1 IEGNV
6 EVQGSLNIQ
15 QSGALLVRGN
25 DTLTVGDAFFQHDAT
40 IVVEEF
46 GVLIING
53 NLEMKQKNTTVL
65 DGQIFVNGNIT
76 AKQNSLIT
84 GSGKIQASGTIDLD
98 GSASFFGNS
107 NTCSPG
113 PCEYGTGAG
122 LPVKLVDF
130 RAEQLNAGKVIIRWI

>member
-1 IEGNV
+1 PNSTNYDVSISHAMTVGSNILISSNSTYTVTNSGSITDPIGGADVSIMINQKNSGGSLVIEGNV

-76 AKQNSLIT
+76 A
-84 GSGKIQASGTIDLD
+84 
-98 GSASFFGNS
+98 
-107 NTCSPG
+107 
-113 PCEYGTGAG
+113 
-122 LPVKLVDF
+122 
-130 RAEQLNAGKVIIRWI
+130 